1 LELSHPAFTV
11 AGMAKDTWT
20 DRDLPVLNAIVEMT
34 EQGAD
39 SVEPAD
45 ISGFIGMPEDQ
56 VQRALQALADEHPP
70 FFEAS
75 EATAAEG
82 RIVLLVANPTG
93 YARRT
98 VGAWPTAETLADRL
112 VQALATAADN
122 EPDEEKRSKAKQTAL
137 FLGSAGKDLLV
148 NVLATVI
155 AKQSGI
161 G

>member
-1 LELSHPAFTV
+1 
-11 AGMAKDTWT
+11 MAKDTWT
-20 DRDLPVLNAIVEMT
+20 DRDLPVLNAIVGMT
-34 EQGAD
+34 EEGAD
-39 SVEPAD
+39 GIEPHE
-45 ISGFIGMPEDQ
+45 ISSRIGLPEDQ

-112 VQALATAADN
+112 TQALAKAADD
-122 EPDEEKRSKAKQTAL
+122 EPDEEKRGWLRKTAAW
-137 FLGSAGKDLLV
+137 FGSAGRDV
-148 NVLATVI
+148 AVDVASSVI
-155 AKQSGI
+155 AKTTGL